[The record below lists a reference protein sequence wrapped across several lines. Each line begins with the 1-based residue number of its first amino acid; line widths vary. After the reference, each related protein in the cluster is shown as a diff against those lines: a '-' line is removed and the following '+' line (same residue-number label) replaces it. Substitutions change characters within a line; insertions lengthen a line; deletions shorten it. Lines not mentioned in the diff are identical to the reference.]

1 MSIRGLHHVHSHT
14 VWRHIQL
21 QSNIIFIRSRAP
33 EIDMKIHAWQH
44 ILLRVR
50 VTQHRLL
57 AHPQKCKSE
66 VGFTTL
72 LKLPLQPS
80 SWYALLL
87 QLSRR
92 LNLRTAIAR
101 SVLLHAAQREPSKVG
116 DTLTILFTSMT
127 CQTIS
132 QLMHLFTLVNFA
144 FWLCLVCR
152 TSPLRYQRPSD
163 IRQKC
168 HLQMYVQINQPQFSK
183 DTSRKMT
190 SYRLEICKPT
200 GVTWAQQTMNSI
212 GVQGFDY
219 FSGPACRMQRRTNGT
234 RAIRLINDR
243 MHLEDD
249 RDKVMDPVIP
259 RLRLQIS
266 KRKREN
272 ADELQIH
279 IRWAKERKAAQM
291 FF

>member
-1 MSIRGLHHVHSHT
+1 
-14 VWRHIQL
+14 
-21 QSNIIFIRSRAP
+21 
-33 EIDMKIHAWQH
+33 
-44 ILLRVR
+44 
-50 VTQHRLL
+50 
-57 AHPQKCKSE
+57 
-66 VGFTTL
+66 
-72 LKLPLQPS
+72 
-80 SWYALLL
+80 
-87 QLSRR
+87 
-92 LNLRTAIAR
+92 
-101 SVLLHAAQREPSKVG
+101 
-116 DTLTILFTSMT
+116 
-127 CQTIS
+127 
-132 QLMHLFTLVNFA
+132 
-144 FWLCLVCR
+144 
-152 TSPLRYQRPSD
+152 
-163 IRQKC
+163 
-168 HLQMYVQINQPQFSK
+168 
-183 DTSRKMT
+183 
-190 SYRLEICKPT
+190 
-200 GVTWAQQTMNSI
+200 MNSI